1 VKGMTKPELEWTWK
15 ELPLGTAM
23 LEPGNADQYRTGD
36 WKTLKPVLNKELCI
50 HCGLC
55 YIFCP
60 DMSYKLSEGGYFIVD
75 LFYCKGCGIC
85 AKECPT
91 GAITMVLEEEE
102 K

>member
-1 VKGMTKPELEWTWK
+1 MQQSRP
-15 ELPLGTAM
+15 PADP
-23 LEPGNADQYRTGD
+23 PGPTNPAAGIEFGLFLD
-36 WKTLKPVLNKELCI
+36 CI

-60 DMSYKLSEGGYFIVD
+60 DMAYAAADAEGYFIVD

-91 GAITMVLEEEE
+91 GAITMVEDER
-102 K
+102 

>member
-1 VKGMTKPELEWTWK
+1 MTKPDSEWTWK
-15 ELPLGTAM
+15 ELPEGTVM

-36 WKTLKPVLNKELCI
+36 WKTLAPVLKKELCI

-60 DMSYKLSEGGYFIVD
+60 DMAYPQANEEGHFIAN

>member
-1 VKGMTKPELEWTWK
+1 MTKPESEWTWK
-15 ELPLGTAM
+15 ELPVGTAM
-23 LEPGNADQYRTGD
+23 LEPGNSSQYRTGD
-36 WKTLKPVLNKELCI
+36 WKTLKPVLNKDLCI

-60 DMSYKLSEGGYFIVD
+60 DMSYNLDAEGYFIVD

-91 GAITMVLEEEE
+91 GAITMVLEKEEE
-102 K
+102 R

>member
-1 VKGMTKPELEWTWK
+1 MTKPESEWTWK
-15 ELPLGTAM
+15 ELTVGNVV
-23 LEPGNADQYRTGD
+23 LEPGNASQYRTGD
-36 WKTLKPVLNKELCI
+36 WKTLIPILNKEHCI

-60 DMSYKLSEGGYFIVD
+60 DMAYHNANPEGFFLVD
-75 LFYCKGCGIC
+75 PYYCKGCGIC

-91 GAITMVLEEEE
+91 GAITMVVEEEE

>member
-1 VKGMTKPELEWTWK
+1 MTKPESEWTWK
-15 ELPLGTAM
+15 ELPVGNVV
-23 LEPGNADQYRTGD
+23 LEPGNASQYRTGD

-60 DMSYKLSEGGYFIVD
+60 DMAYSLSEEGYFIAD

>member
-1 VKGMTKPELEWTWK
+1 MTKPEYEWTWK
-15 ELPLGTAM
+15 ELTVGNVV
-23 LEPGNADQYRTGD
+23 LEPGNASQYRTGD
-36 WKTLKPVLNKELCI
+36 WKTLIPKLDKEKCI

-60 DMSYKLSEGGYFIVD
+60 DMAYHNANPEGFFLVD
-75 LFYCKGCGIC
+75 PYYCKGCGIC

-91 GAITMVLEEEE
+91 GAITMVVEEEE

>member
-1 VKGMTKPELEWTWK
+1 MTKPESEWRWK
-15 ELPLGTAM
+15 ELPVGNVV
-23 LEPGNADQYRTGD
+23 LEPGNASEYRTGD
-36 WKTLKPVLNKELCI
+36 WKSLKPVLKKELCI

-60 DMSYKLSEGGYFIVD
+60 DMAYSLNAEGFFIAD

-91 GAITMVLEEEE
+91 GAIMMVVDEEE